1 MLFYIKMIKDAFLK
15 VILHLKL
22 GEILAPIAKI
32 SENISY
38 FYFPF

>member
-1 MLFYIKMIKDAFLK
+1 MHFYIKMIKDAFLK

-22 GEILAPIAKI
+22 GEILALITRI

-38 FYFPF
+38 FYFQF